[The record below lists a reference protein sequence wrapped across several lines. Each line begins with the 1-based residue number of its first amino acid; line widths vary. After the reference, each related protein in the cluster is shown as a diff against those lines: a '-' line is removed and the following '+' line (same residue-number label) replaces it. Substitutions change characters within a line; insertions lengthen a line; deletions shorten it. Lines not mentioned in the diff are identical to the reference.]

1 MQHWMI
7 RSHTEGVV
15 RRVEKELV
23 VAGGDE
29 VEFTVSDAAE
39 VPLRGGIGGS
49 ADQHWFWEPEWQAGE
64 READEQIKAG
74 DVEVFGDVNAMFAA
88 LSS

>member
-1 MQHWMI
+1 
-7 RSHTEGVV
+7 
-15 RRVEKELV
+15 
-23 VAGGDE
+23 
-29 VEFTVSDAAE
+29 

-49 ADQHWFWEPEWQAGE
+49 ANQHWFWEPEWQAGE
-64 READEQIKAG
+64 RDADEQIKAG